1 MAWNEP
7 GGGGKDPWGGGNGG
21 PPDLDEAWKKFR
33 DRLNGLFGGSGGGD
47 NNGGGGGFA
56 SALPLVGIVL
66 LVAAAIYFVLGFYMV
81 DARERAVVLRFGAF
95 QEIKDQ
101 GLHWNAP
108 LITTVF
114 VENVTQ
120 ERQYP
125 SRGLMLTQDE
135 SIVELP
141 ITVQYN
147 VNDVKAYVLNVKEPE
162 NSLRHAA
169 DSALRHVIGSSELDQ
184 VLSGGRQ
191 EIAREVQERLQ
202 SYLDSYGTGIAVREV
217 NIQEARPP
225 EEVRDAFD
233 DVIKAK
239 EDEERLKNEAQ
250 AYANSVIP
258 EARGQAQRR
267 IEEAEAY
274 RARVVAEAEGES
286 KRFELLMAEFEKS
299 PEVTRRRLYIDAV
312 EEVLS
317 KASKVMVD
325 VEGGNNMMYLPLD
338 RLQRNTSGDSA
349 GSQTGTTGSRMSPE
363 MLREVTEQV
372 GRELNRRSVT
382 TSRNTGRGDLR

>member
-7 GGGGKDPWGGGNGG
+7 GGGGKDPWGGGNNSG

-33 DRLNGLFGGSGGGD
+33 DRLNGLFGGSGGGSGS
-47 NNGGGGGFA
+47 GGGNAG
-56 SALPLVGIVL
+56 SAAPLVGIVL
-66 LVAAAIYFVLGFYMV
+66 LVAAAIYFVLGFYVV
-81 DARERAVVLRFGAF
+81 DARERAVVLQFGAF
-95 QEIKDQ
+95 HEIKDP
-101 GLHWNAP
+101 GLRWNAP

-114 VENVTQ
+114 VENVTE

-147 VNDVKAYVLNVKEPE
+147 VNDVKAYVLNVRDPE
-162 NSLRHAA
+162 NSLRQAA
-169 DSALRHVIGSSELDQ
+169 DSALRHVVGSSELNE
-184 VLSGGRQ
+184 VLSGGRSQ
-191 EIAREVQERLQ
+191 IAEAVQERLQ
-202 SYLDSYGTGIAVREV
+202 NYLNSYGTGIDVREV

-258 EARGQAQRR
+258 QARGEAQRM

-286 KRFELLMAEFEKS
+286 RRFELLMAEFDKA

-312 EEVLS
+312 EEVFS

-325 VEGGNNMMYLPLD
+325 VEGGSNMLYLPLD
-338 RLQRNTSGDSA
+338 RLNNRQSGNASGSA
-349 GSQTGTTGSRMSPE
+349 GQSGMSADT
-363 MLREVTEQV
+363 LREVTEQV
-372 GRELNRRSVT
+372 TRELNRRPS
-382 TSRNTGRGDLR
+382 NTVRTDSRGDIR

>member
-7 GGGGKDPWGGGNGG
+7 GGGGKDPWGGGSGG

-33 DRLNGLFGGSGGGD
+33 DRLNGLFGGSGGS
-47 NNGGGGGFA
+47 NNGGNGGSA
-56 SALPLVGIVL
+56 SVWPFVGIIFAIIL
-66 LVAAAIYFVLGFYMV
+66 AIYFVLGFYVV
-81 DARERAVVLRFGAF
+81 DAKERAVVLQFGAF
-95 QEIKDQ
+95 KSIKDA
-101 GLHWNAP
+101 GLRWDPP
-108 LITTVF
+108 LITKVF
-114 VENVTQ
+114 VENVTE

-125 SRGLMLTQDE
+125 SQGLMLTQDE

-147 VNDVKAYVLNVKEPE
+147 VNDVRDFVLNVRNPE
-162 NSLRHAA
+162 ASLRQAA
-169 DSALRHVIGSSELDQ
+169 DSALRHVVGSSELDQ

-191 EIAREVQERLQ
+191 AIASEVKSRLQ
-202 SYLDSYGTGIAVREV
+202 QYLDSYGTGILVREI

-225 EEVRDAFD
+225 EAVRDAFD
-233 DVIKAK
+233 DVIKAR
-239 EDEERLKNEAQ
+239 ENQERLKNEAQ

-258 EARGQAQRR
+258 EARGNAQRM

-286 KRFELLMAEFEKS
+286 RRFELLMAEYNKA

-312 EEVLS
+312 EEVMT

-338 RLQRNTSGDSA
+338 RLQHSGNASGSTSGGSQGA
-349 GSQTGTTGSRMSPE
+349 GSGANMSPE
-363 MLREVTEQV
+363 MLREVTERV
-372 GRELNRRSVT
+372 GRELNRRDAGT
-382 TSRNTGRGDLR
+382 RRGELR

>member
-7 GGGGKDPWGGGNGG
+7 GGGGKDPWGGGNNSG

-33 DRLNGLFGGSGGGD
+33 DRLNGLFGGSGGGSGS
-47 NNGGGGGFA
+47 GGGNAG
-56 SALPLVGIVL
+56 SAAPLVGIVL
-66 LVAAAIYFVLGFYMV
+66 LVAAAIYFVLGFYVV
-81 DARERAVVLRFGAF
+81 DAKERAVVLQFGAF
-95 QEIKDQ
+95 QEIKDA
-101 GLHWNAP
+101 GLRWNAP

-114 VENVTQ
+114 VENVTE

-125 SRGLMLTQDE
+125 ARGLMLTQDE

-147 VNDVKAYVLNVKEPE
+147 VNDVKAFVLNVRDPE
-162 NSLRHAA
+162 NSLRQAA
-169 DSALRHVIGSSELDQ
+169 DSALRHVVGSSEINE
-184 VLSGGRQ
+184 VLSGGRSQ
-191 EIAREVQERLQ
+191 IAEAVQQRLQ
-202 SYLDSYGTGIAVREV
+202 NYLNSYGAGIEVREV

-258 EARGQAQRR
+258 QARGEAQRM

-286 KRFELLMAEFEKS
+286 RRFELLMAEFDKA

-312 EEVLS
+312 EEVFS

-325 VEGGNNMMYLPLD
+325 VEDGNNMLYLPLD
-338 RLQRNTSGDSA
+338 RLNNRQGGNASGGAGQSGMSA
-349 GSQTGTTGSRMSPE
+349 DA
-363 MLREVTEQV
+363 LREVTEQV
-372 GRELNRRSVT
+372 TRELNRRPS
-382 TSRNTGRGDLR
+382 NTVRTDSRGDIR

>member
-7 GGGGKDPWGGGNGG
+7 GGGGKDPWGGGSGG

-33 DRLNGLFGGSGGGD
+33 GRLSGIFGGSGGDGSGQS
-47 NNGGGGGFA
+47 NQGSPWPVLGVLFA
-56 SALPLVGIVL
+56 VAL
-66 LVAAAIYFVLGFYMV
+66 AIYFVLGFYVV
-81 DARERAVVLRFGAF
+81 DAKERAVVLRFGAF
-95 QEIKDQ
+95 QEIKDA
-101 GLHWNAP
+101 GLRWDPP
-108 LITTVF
+108 LLSKVF
-114 VENVTQ
+114 NVNVTE

-125 SRGLMLTQDE
+125 TRGLMLTQDE

-147 VNDVKAYVLNVKEPE
+147 VNNVKDFVLNVRDPE

-169 DSALRHVIGSSELDQ
+169 DSALRHVVGSTEINQ

-191 EIAREVQERLQ
+191 EISREVQKRLQ
-202 SYLDSYGTGIAVREV
+202 TYLDSYGTGIAVRTV
-217 NIQEARPP
+217 NLQEGRPP
-225 EEVRDAFD
+225 EQVRDAFD

-250 AYANSVIP
+250 SYANSVVP
-258 EARGQAQRR
+258 EARGRAQRT

-286 KRFELLMAEFEKS
+286 ERFKRLMTEYFKA
-299 PEVTRRRLYIDAV
+299 PEVTRQRLYIDAV

-317 KASKVMVD
+317 KTSKVMVD
-325 VEGGNNMMYLPLD
+325 VEGGNNMLYLPLD
-338 RLQRNTSGDSA
+338 RLNRSGT
-349 GSQTGTTGSRMSPE
+349 GSQSQGPRNLSSDS
-363 MLREVTEQV
+363 LREITERV
-372 GRELNRRSVT
+372 GRELNQ
-382 TSRNTGRGDLR
+382 RNTGSTRGGIR

>member
-7 GGGGKDPWGGGNGG
+7 GGGGKDPWGGGNNSG

-33 DRLNGLFGGSGGGD
+33 DRLGGLFGGSGDGSGGS
-47 NNGGGGGFA
+47 GGGGAG
-56 SALPLVGIVL
+56 SAVPLVGIVL
-66 LVAAAIYFVLGFYMV
+66 LVAAAIYFVLGFYVV
-81 DARERAVVLRFGAF
+81 DAKERAVVLQFGAF
-95 QEIKDQ
+95 NEIKDA
-101 GLHWNAP
+101 GLRWNAP

-114 VENVTQ
+114 VENVTE

-147 VNDVKAYVLNVKEPE
+147 VNDVKAFVLNVRDPE
-162 NSLRHAA
+162 NSLRQAA
-169 DSALRHVIGSSELDQ
+169 DSALRHVVGSSEINQ
-184 VLSGGRQ
+184 VLSGGR
-191 EIAREVQERLQ
+191 ELIAGEVQKRLQ
-202 SYLDSYGTGIAVREV
+202 NYLDNYGTGIAVREV

-225 EEVRDAFD
+225 EEVRGAFD

-250 AYANSVIP
+250 AYSNSVIP
-258 EARGQAQRR
+258 EARGQAQRM

-286 KRFELLMAEFEKS
+286 RRFELLMAEFDKS

-312 EEVLS
+312 EEVFTN
-317 KASKVMVD
+317 ASKVMVD
-325 VEGGNNMMYLPLD
+325 VEDGNNMMYLPLD
-338 RLQRNTSGDSA
+338 RLQSRQGADA
-349 GSQTGTTGSRMSPE
+349 GGAGQTGMSADA
-363 MLREVTEQV
+363 LRNVTEQV
-372 GRELNRRSVT
+372 TRELNRRPSSAT
-382 TSRNTGRGDLR
+382 RTNTRGDIR